1 MKMLY
6 FPPCRRL
13 SSIVSRRLSF
23 IAFNVRPLLLTS
35 QFSSVPNTNHPVS
48 TLNSNIKFDTRL
60 EVDTY
65 IRDNLTSCTKENLC
79 DFITKSAESSKS
91 NTNVSFLIN
100 HLPKIAVRIR
110 ELASLNWNFWE
121 IASLIS
127 SLQHVVSNEKGGME
141 ILSVMATVAGE
152 SFKNEDSMKSLQGK
166 HIAKLLC
173 GLQNLDSS
181 EDETKD
187 LLSVVLLM
195 IRDCKEIITVDEI
208 SDSLYGLKGM
218 NSTCAEVLNILSALA
233 LRIHNSNEEFTAE
246 NLSDAFYGLQ
256 GLNSDKPGMRELLAV
271 LSLKIRSCKEDF
283 NAQEIGKIMYG
294 LKGMRSNSEEVRDV
308 LSALTIKVLNCKEDF
323 KAQDVGHSLYG
334 LQGFS
339 RNCTQVNELL
349 SALSSK
355 VLSCKGNLTTQ
366 NVSDALYGLHGI
378 KCNRLNNSFYLPV
391 LDFLHS
397 QTKNFMHDE
406 LKSKE
411 SIDSR
416 DSSVNESNDSSL
428 TSTSE
433 LVKLGQTLT
442 FVLPELAEI
451 LPIGV
456 YYSWKKI
463 NMDVSDELERRK
475 NSGDKYYKHLKF
487 RSNIDRNTLKRVYDI
502 LEEAFDN
509 TETKMSSNVH
519 LCDLFLCDIVMEIY
533 LQKTPDEELDTNAVV
548 NVEIDGVHHR
558 QDKNKLFGL
567 RRDKYLKS
575 RDVVIVRIDI
585 STLEEMND
593 EELEKWVVK
602 TIVMQL

>member
-1 MKMLY
+1 
-6 FPPCRRL
+6 
-13 SSIVSRRLSF
+13 V
-23 IAFNVRPLLLTS
+23 
-35 QFSSVPNTNHPVS
+35 
-48 TLNSNIKFDTRL
+48 
-60 EVDTY
+60 
-65 IRDNLTSCTKENLC
+65 
-79 DFITKSAESSKS
+79 
-91 NTNVSFLIN
+91 
-100 HLPKIAVRIR
+100 IAVRIR

-121 IASLIS
+121 ISSLIN

-141 ILSVMATVAGE
+141 LLSIMTTVAGE
-152 SFKNEDSMKSLQGK
+152 SFKNGDIMKSLQGK
-166 HIAKLLC
+166 HIATLLR

-187 LLSVVLLM
+187 LLSVAFLM
-195 IRDCKEIITVDEI
+195 IRDCKEIITADEI

-218 NSTCAEVLNILSALA
+218 NSNCAEVLNILSALA
-233 LRIHNSNEEFTAE
+233 LRIHSCNEEFTAQ

-256 GLNSDKPGMRELLAV
+256 GLSSDKPGMRELLTV
-271 LSLKIRSCKEDF
+271 LSLKIHSCKEDL
-283 NAQEIGKIMYG
+283 NGQEIGKIMYG

-308 LSALTIKVLNCKEDF
+308 LSALTIKILTCKEDF

-355 VLSCKGNLTTQ
+355 VLSCKENLTTQ

-378 KCNRLNNSFYLPV
+378 KCNRLNSSFYLPII
-391 LDFLHS
+391 DFLHI
-397 QTKNFMHDE
+397 QTKSFMHDDDQ
-406 LKSKE
+406 KSKE
-411 SIDSR
+411 SIESS
-416 DSSVNESNDSSL
+416 DSSVNKSSDNSV
-428 TSTSE
+428 TNTSE
-433 LVKLGQTLT
+433 LVELCQTLT

-451 LPIGV
+451 LPIGE
-456 YYSWKKI
+456 YFSWKKI
-463 NMDVSDELERRK
+463 NMDISDELERRK
-475 NSGDKYYKHLKF
+475 NKGDKYYKNLKF
-487 RSNIDRNTLKRVYDI
+487 RSNLDRNTLKRVYDI
-502 LEEAFDN
+502 LEEAFDG

-519 LCDLFLCDIVMEIY
+519 LCDLFVCDIVLEIY
-533 LQKTPDEELDTNAVV
+533 LQKTPEEEFDTNAVV

-558 QDKNKLFGL
+558 HNKNKLFGL